1 MPTWSLQLAAFPH
14 HPLATGIL
22 QWNCGLHQRT
32 KTLHRNQGRYPL
44 SEPRRHQQALAA
56 LSSLTRET
64 PTHAHGCGAPR
75 PGLSY
80 VGGTPLP
87 SPAPG
92 CSHTITGISQTNLRP
107 GLVSSPFAGSLTA
120 RRSVG
125 PAAHPALS
133 TQLGRCGLVPHWW
146 WPCPAR
152 VGVAPQ
158 FPTLVD
164 QPQSPNR
171 SKVELTG
178 LSVQMV
184 CLATVSQGFLPLP
197 G

>member
-1 MPTWSLQLAAFPH
+1 MPTRSSQLAAFPH
-14 HPLATGIL
+14 HPLAMGIL
-22 QWNCGLHQRT
+22 QWNRGLRQRT
-32 KTLHRNQGRYPL
+32 KTLHCNQGRYPL
-44 SEPRRHQQALAA
+44 SEPRRHQQASVA
-56 LSSLTRET
+56 LSSLARET
-64 PTHAHGCGAPR
+64 PTHAHGSGAPR
-75 PGLSY
+75 PGPSH

-92 CSHTITGISQTNLRP
+92 YSRTITGISQTNLRP
-107 GLVSSPFAGSLTA
+107 GPVSSPFAGSLTA
-120 RRSVG
+120 RRSVA
-125 PAAHPALS
+125 PATDPALS
-133 TQLGRCGLVPHWW
+133 AQLRRCGMVPRWW

-171 SKVELTG
+171 SNAELTG
-178 LSVQMV
+178 LSVQIV
-184 CLATVSQGFLPLP
+184 CLATVSQGILPLP